1 MGDLERYL
9 TSTPVKEI
17 MATDVIYV
25 YPEEGIVKA
34 FEKLLKYRISCLP
47 VVDRDGKI
55 VGIVTTTDIGHNLIE
70 DRYTL
75 DTTVGDVMT
84 KEVVTIKPDEPVINA
99 IKKMDE
105 YGGKEEIINQ
115 LPVVDENRELV
126 GIVSDGDII
135 RFISRC
141 IKNSPLNN
149 L

>member
-1 MGDLERYL
+1 MYL
-9 TSTPVKEI
+9 TSTTVKEI
-17 MATDVIYV
+17 MTTDVIYV
-25 YPEEGIVKA
+25 HPEEGIVKA

-47 VVDRDGKI
+47 VVNRDGRI

-84 KEVVTIKPDEPVINA
+84 KEVITIKPEEPVINA

-105 YGGKEEIINQ
+105 YGGKGEIINQ
-115 LPVVDENRELV
+115 LPVVDRGKKLV

-135 RFISRC
+135 RFLSRC
-141 IKNSPLNN
+141 IKDKY
-149 L
+149 

>member
-1 MGDLERYL
+1 MENLERYL
-9 TSTPVKEI
+9 TSTPIKEI
-17 MATDVIYV
+17 MTTDVIYT
-25 YPEEGIVKA
+25 YPEEGVVKA

-47 VVDRDGKI
+47 VVDRDKKI

-84 KEVVTIKPDEPVINA
+84 KEVITIKPDEPIINA

-105 YGGKEEIINQ
+105 YGGKDEIINQ
-115 LPVVDENRELV
+115 LPVVDEGKKLV

-135 RFISRC
+135 RFLSKC
-141 IKNSPLNN
+141 IKNKY
-149 L
+149 

>member
-1 MGDLERYL
+1 MYL
-9 TSTPVKEI
+9 TSTTVKEI
-17 MATDVIYV
+17 MTTDVIYV
-25 YPEEGIVKA
+25 HPEEGIVKA

-47 VVDRDGKI
+47 VVDRDRKI

-84 KEVVTIKPDEPVINA
+84 KEVITIKPDEPIINA

-105 YGGKEEIINQ
+105 YGGKDEIINQ
-115 LPVVDENRELV
+115 LPVVDEGKKLV

-135 RFISRC
+135 RFLSKC
-141 IKNSPLNN
+141 IKNKY
-149 L
+149 

>member
-1 MGDLERYL
+1 MGDLEKYL
-9 TSTPVKEI
+9 TSTAVKEI
-17 MATDVIYV
+17 MSTDVIYV

-47 VVDRDGKI
+47 VVDKDKKI

-84 KEVVTIKPDEPVINA
+84 REVVTIKPDEPVINA

-105 YGGKEEIINQ
+105 YGDKGEIINQ
-115 LPVVDENRELV
+115 LPVVDEDNRLV

-135 RFISRC
+135 RFLSRY
-141 IKNSPLNN
+141 IKTVPVNKE
-149 L
+149 

>member
-1 MGDLERYL
+1 MGDLEKYL
-9 TSTPVKEI
+9 ASTPVKKI
-17 MATDVIYV
+17 MTTDVIYV

-47 VVDRDGKI
+47 VVDREGKI

-84 KEVVTIKPDEPVINA
+84 KEVVTIKPEEPVINA

-105 YGGKEEIINQ
+105 YGDKGEIINQ
-115 LPVVDENRELV
+115 LPVIDEDGKLV

-135 RFISRC
+135 RFLSRC
-141 IKNSPLNN
+141 IKR
-149 L
+149 

>member
-1 MGDLERYL
+1 MGDLEKYL
-9 TSTPVKEI
+9 ASTPVKKI
-17 MATDVIYV
+17 MTTDVIYV

-47 VVDRDGKI
+47 VVDREGKI

-105 YGGKEEIINQ
+105 YGDKGEIINQ
-115 LPVVDENRELV
+115 LPVIDEDGKLV

-135 RFISRC
+135 RFLSRC
-141 IKNSPLNN
+141 IKR
-149 L
+149 

>member
-1 MGDLERYL
+1 MGDLEKYL
-9 TSTPVKEI
+9 ASTPVKKI
-17 MATDVIYV
+17 MTTDVIYV

-47 VVDRDGKI
+47 VVDREGKI

-84 KEVVTIKPDEPVINA
+84 KEVITIKPDEPIINA

-105 YGGKEEIINQ
+105 YGGKDEIINQ
-115 LPVVDENRELV
+115 LPVVDEGKKLV

-135 RFISRC
+135 RFLSKC
-141 IKNSPLNN
+141 IKNKY
-149 L
+149 